1 MVGGFTIG
9 RRLPDAESITPDE
22 NGALTRSGN
31 EQDQGYSREY
41 QYRTVRIKL
50 DLSGD
55 KDSSNPSEDMTYVLS
70 AQCKEGG
77 AIKWIDGPY
86 TCTGSNCL
94 RLVFEIILFGA
105 QKRAQFDNQF

>member
-9 RRLPDAESITPDE
+9 RRLPDTESITPDE
-22 NGALTRSGN
+22 NGALTRSGS

-41 QYRTVRIKL
+41 QSGPCIYDPIFL
-50 DLSGD
+50 DSD
-55 KDSSNPSEDMTYVLS
+55 KDKSNPNKDMTYVLS
-70 AQCKEGG
+70 AQCKDGG

-94 RLVFEIILFGA
+94 RPVF
-105 QKRAQFDNQF
+105 